1 MSGHRPFPMPD
12 PIGWSDL
19 TFLRSVVI
27 IGLVGIPATLAA
39 KDAQN
44 SELPIVEAVVIE
56 GNRVISTGDLRRLM
70 YTRTDPW
77 YGIFPGADERRFD
90 ALVFR
95 SDVNR
100 IAAHYRDMGYL
111 EAVVDTVVERYRP
124 GFVRIRVR
132 IKEGGPVVVSD
143 VRLEVLPA
151 DTAVDSLRLVNG
163 LKTRPGRPLTRMGR
177 EADLKLISDRLQND
191 GHAFARVV
199 AQVSRRGDM
208 AHVRYLATPGPK
220 CRFGSVRIEG
230 NQRVS
235 KGLIHR
241 GLTFREGD
249 AYRKKDLLDSR
260 LQLHRSEAFR
270 SVSVSLPDSVDMVSP
285 VDVSIV
291 VRERP
296 PRRLKLGAGFDTE
309 EKLRGLLAW
318 RHRSF
323 LGGDARQLNFESSA
337 SALEVMAR
345 VGVRQPYILGSR
357 TWLEL
362 TGFVEQERPNE
373 VRVKRGGASA
383 ALERTFRATGR
394 VVFEART
401 EVVEFALDSTRAT
414 FSVEYLEDRRDDVF
428 DPQRGLLAEL
438 AVRAAG
444 FRQFLKV
451 SGEARWY
458 RRIFWK
464 SVLALRVS
472 GGLVLNEGS
481 VEAIPSFE
489 RFFAGGS
496 NSVRGWRLNRLGPRD
511 AKGEP
516 LGGRSVLEGSIE
528 VRARLLPGFGLAA
541 FMDAGAVGTDRY
553 AAFEPRRLRVAA
565 GVGLRYL
572 NPISPLRLD
581 FAYRLSDDP
590 GEPRRRVFF
599 SLGQAF

>member
-1 MSGHRPFPMPD
+1 M
-12 PIGWSDL
+12 
-19 TFLRSVVI
+19 TFLRSVVM
-27 IGLVGIPATLAA
+27 IGLAGIPATLAA
-39 KDAQN
+39 KDAQ
-44 SELPIVEAVVIE
+44 SSKLPIVEAVAIE
-56 GNRVISTGDLRRLM
+56 GNRVISTADIRRLM
-70 YTRTDPW
+70 HTRTDPW

-100 IAAHYRDMGYL
+100 IAAHYRDLGYL

-143 VRLEVLPA
+143 VRLEILPA
-151 DTAVDSLRLVNG
+151 GTAVDSLRLVNG
-163 LKTRPGRPLTRMGR
+163 LKTRPGRPLTRMSR
-177 EADLKLISDRLQND
+177 EADLNLISDRLQND

-199 AQVSRRGDM
+199 AEVSRRGDT
-208 AHVRYLATPGPK
+208 ADVRFLATPGPM

-241 GLTFREGD
+241 GLTFRKGD

-270 SVSVSLPDSVDMVSP
+270 SVSVSLPDSVDRVSP

-296 PRRLKLGAGFDTE
+296 ARRLKLGAGYDTE

-357 TWLEL
+357 TWLEV
-362 TGFVEQERPNE
+362 TGFAEQERPKE

-458 RRIFWK
+458 RRLLWR

-472 GGLVLNEGS
+472 GGLVLNEGG

-511 AKGEP
+511 AIGEP
-516 LGGRSVLEGSIE
+516 SGGRSVLEGSIE
-528 VRARLLPGFGLAA
+528 VRTRLLPGFGLAA

-565 GVGLRYL
+565 GVGARYL